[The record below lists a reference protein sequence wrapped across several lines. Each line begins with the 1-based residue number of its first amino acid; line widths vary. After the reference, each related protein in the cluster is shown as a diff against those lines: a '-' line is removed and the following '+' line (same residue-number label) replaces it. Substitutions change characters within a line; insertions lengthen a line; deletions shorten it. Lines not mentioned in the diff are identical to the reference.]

1 MISTSGHLISNFP
14 EVRFHR
20 TRIFNF
26 SINGND
32 SVQAAQYRIV
42 VDIQRNINP
51 DIVWLI
57 FRFSAWL
64 IDNLLIGVWL
74 GKNTPVTQ
82 KNPTSGFLIHRSD
95 SFTKVHAT
103 SRILHS
109 RNYSAAASVFSS
121 AVVAAA
127 PTVIVLE
134 VTTGAAS
141 SVAAVSVD
149 ASSV

>member
-1 MISTSGHLISNFP
+1 M
-14 EVRFHR
+14 
-20 TRIFNF
+20 
-26 SINGND
+26 
-32 SVQAAQYRIV
+32 

-57 FRFSAWL
+57 FRFPAWL
-64 IDNLLIGVWL
+64 IDDLLTGVWL

-82 KNPTSGFLIHRSD
+82 KNPTNGFPSIGPILSPKFMQHRAFLYS
-95 SFTKVHAT
+95 
-103 SRILHS
+103 L
-109 RNYSAAASVFSS
+109 NYSAAASVFSS
-121 AVVAAA
+121 AVVA

>member
-1 MISTSGHLISNFP
+1 M
-14 EVRFHR
+14 
-20 TRIFNF
+20 
-26 SINGND
+26 
-32 SVQAAQYRIV
+32 

-57 FRFSAWL
+57 FRFPAWL
-64 IDNLLIGVWL
+64 IDDLLIGVWL

-82 KNPTSGFLIHRSD
+82 KNPTNGFPSIGPILSPKFMQHRAFLYS
-95 SFTKVHAT
+95 
-103 SRILHS
+103 L
-109 RNYSAAASVFSS
+109 NYSAAASVFSS
-121 AVVAAA
+121 AVAAAA